1 MPPWPLNLVV
11 DSQRPTTVVLADV
24 SYVLRLLGDR
34 PVTLDAYADRTYM
47 KGLIPENASRG
58 ELSL

>member
-1 MPPWPLNLVV
+1 MAVEPGCGFAAANNGL
-11 DSQRPTTVVLADV
+11 LADV